1 MVLNKPVR
9 IISSKPLTIGTYFKE
24 ILKYRELVLVF
35 SGQEIKAM
43 YAQTFFGIFWV
54 IMRPLLT
61 LGIFTIIFRFF
72 LHVPTQAPY
81 YLFAFAGLIAW
92 NLFSQIAMTAS
103 VAIIQKQQL
112 IHKMYFPKLILPL
125 SKVVVA
131 AIETGISLL
140 LFFVFLLVEQLP
152 VSISVFTL
160 PLFIMLNVNC
170 GLAIAIWMNAL
181 NVRFR
186 DLNQIIPAVI
196 GIAIWVTP
204 VFYPTTIIPHG
215 YQFFVYV
222 NPMAGIIKGYRFA
235 LLGETFPEW
244 QYWISISVSVLIAIA
259 GIFYLSKVEDK
270 IVDFA

>member
-1 MVLNKPVR
+1 MVGNKPIR
-9 IISSKPLTIGTYFKE
+9 IISSKPFKAVAYFKE
-24 ILKYRELVLVF
+24 VLKYRELVLVF

-43 YAQTFFGIFWV
+43 YAQTFFGIFWA
-54 IMRPLLT
+54 IMRPLFT
-61 LGIFTIIFRFF
+61 LGIFTIIFHFF

-92 NLFSQIAMTAS
+92 NFFSQIAMTAS
-103 VAIIQKQQL
+103 AAIIQKQQL

-125 SKVVVA
+125 SKVVLA
-131 AIETGISLL
+131 AIEMGISLL
-140 LFFVFLLVEQLP
+140 LFFIFLLVEQLP

-160 PLFIMLNVNC
+160 PVFIALNIIC

-181 NVRFR
+181 NIRFR
-186 DLNQIIPAVI
+186 DLNQIIPSVI

-204 VFYPTTIIPHG
+204 VFYPTTIIPKG
-215 YQFFVYV
+215 YDFFVYI

-235 LLGETFPEW
+235 LLGEAFPEW
-244 QYWISISVSVLIAIA
+244 QYWISISVSVFIATA
-259 GIFYLSKVEDK
+259 GIFYLSRVEDK